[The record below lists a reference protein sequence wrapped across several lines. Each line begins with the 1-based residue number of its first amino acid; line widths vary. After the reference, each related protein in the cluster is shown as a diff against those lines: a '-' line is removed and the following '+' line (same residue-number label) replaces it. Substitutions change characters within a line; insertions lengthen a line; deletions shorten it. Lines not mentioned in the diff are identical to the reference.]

1 MSLTELVN
9 VAHLHLLL
17 NHFPVIGTVVAFG
30 LFLLSLVRRN
40 DSLTRV
46 SYEVLFVIALLTLP
60 VYMSGTAAQA
70 ALLGQAGVSEPAM
83 TAHQDAALLAFTIME
98 ITGAIAWL
106 GLWQFRRMPRPAAWV
121 SPAILLLTTVTIVL
135 MTSAANVGA
144 EIRHPEIVP
153 DGTIGSPIFITT
165 GSIKTW
171 VDTNR
176 WVWPASE
183 TLHFVGLSLLV
194 GILSVVNLRLIGAIK
209 GVPFAALHRL
219 LPWAILGFAMNLI
232 TGILFFIA
240 ASQQYVS
247 NEPFYWKMVFLGL
260 AGVNLLYLTV
270 FDNTWRLKPGE
281 DPRLLDK
288 AIAAS
293 TLGLW
298 AAVIYCGRML
308 PFLGNAF

>member
-1 MSLTELVN
+1 MSLTGLVN
-9 VAHLHLLL
+9 IPHLHLLL

-30 LFLLSLVRRN
+30 LFLLSLIRRN
-40 DSLTRV
+40 DHLTRV
-46 SYEVLFVIALLTLP
+46 SYEALFVIALLTLP

-70 ALLGQAGVSEPAM
+70 ALQGQAGVSEPAM

-106 GLWQFRRMPRPAAWV
+106 GLWQFRRMARPASWI
-121 SPAILLLTTVTIVL
+121 SPAVLLLTTVTIVL
-135 MTSAANVGA
+135 MASAANVGG
-144 EIRHPEIVP
+144 EIRHPEVVP

-165 GSIKTW
+165 RSIKTW
-171 VDTNR
+171 VDSNR

-183 TLHFVGLSLLV
+183 TVHFVGLSLLV

-219 LPWAILGFAMNLI
+219 LPWAILGFAMNLT
-232 TGILFFIA
+232 TGMLFFIA
-240 ASQQYVS
+240 ASQQYVA

-270 FDNTWRLKPGE
+270 FDKTWRLKPGE
-281 DPRLLDK
+281 DPRVLDR